1 MVSSDV
7 RFAPVQGVS
16 AVGVRS
22 GSAGIASTAV
32 QAAMIDRLEW
42 DRDAAHVVV
51 SGAGRVDPAPIAT
64 ARTSTLHAAADAAG
78 FPCLVRRC
86 SPMLAA
92 EFARGHRVAAQH
104 LDGAAAPNLL
114 GVDGTDVWFDRL
126 AWQPAGQPPRSA
138 DVDSYV
144 TGLVRQVLEAGVLVG
159 TGTVHISRWGGLICE
174 DIVVAGIFEVDQ
186 RALLRSIVLG
196 LVAADPVAVADAAAA
211 FCGGR
216 PPRLGLA
223 AASVVLSLQAQWT
236 AVAFG
241 LAIYGLGRA
250 VLAAG
255 VASEP
260 LVLLG
265 DELLHRLD
273 LAHEHRLPV
282 PGLAT
287 PTGVAELVNPAGN
300 RQ

>member
-1 MVSSDV
+1 V
-7 RFAPVQGVS
+7 R
-16 AVGVRS
+16 
-22 GSAGIASTAV
+22 
-32 QAAMIDRLEW
+32 AATIDRLEW
-42 DRDAAHVVV
+42 EGDPARIVVFD
-51 SGAGRVDPAPIAT
+51 AGRVDPAPIAT
-64 ARTSTLHAAADAAG
+64 ARMSTLHAAADAAG

-86 SPMLAA
+86 TPMLAA
-92 EFARGHRVAAQH
+92 EFARGHRVGAQH
-104 LDGAAAPNLL
+104 LDGVAAPNLL
-114 GVDGTDVWFDRL
+114 GLDGTDVWFDRL
-126 AWQPAGQPPRSA
+126 AWAPAGQPPLPA

-144 TGLVRQVLEAGVLVG
+144 TGVLGQVFEAGVLVG
-159 TGTVHISRWGGLICE
+159 TGAVHVSRWGGLICE
-174 DIVVAGIFEVDQ
+174 DVVVAVIFEVDQ
-186 RALLRSIVLG
+186 RALLGSIVLG
-196 LVAADPVAVADAAAA
+196 LAAADPVAVADAAAA
-211 FCGGR
+211 LCGHR
-216 PPRLGLA
+216 PPRLALA
-223 AASVVLSLQAQWT
+223 AASVVLSLQARWS

-241 LAIYGLGRA
+241 LAIHGLGRA

-287 PTGVAELVNPAGN
+287 PASVTELANPTGN

>member
-7 RFAPVQGVS
+7 RFTPLRAGS
-16 AVGVRS
+16 TAKVRS
-22 GSAGIASTAV
+22 GSAGITSTAV
-32 QAAMIDRLEW
+32 QAATIDRLEW
-42 DRDAAHVVV
+42 NGDAARVVV
-51 SGAGRVDPAPIAT
+51 PDAARVDPAPIAT
-64 ARTSTLHAAADAAG
+64 ARLSTLHAATDAAG

-86 SPMLAA
+86 SPMLVA
-92 EFARGHRVAAQH
+92 EFARGHRIGTHH
-104 LDGAAAPNLL
+104 LDGAAVPNLL
-114 GVDGTDVWFDRL
+114 GVDGTGVWFDRV
-126 AWQPAGQPPRSA
+126 AWAPVVQPPRQA

-144 TGLVRQVLEAGVLVG
+144 TGVLGQVFAAGVLVG
-159 TGTVHISRWGGLICE
+159 TGAVHVHRSGGLICE
-174 DIVVAGIFEVDQ
+174 DVVVAGIFELDQ
-186 RALLRSIVLG
+186 RALLRAIVLG

-211 FCGGR
+211 LCGHR
-216 PPRLGLA
+216 APRLAWA
-223 AASVVLSLQAQWT
+223 ATSAVRSLQVGWT

-255 VASEP
+255 AASEP

-282 PGLAT
+282 PGLAS
-287 PTGVAELVNPAGN
+287 PERVADLTNSAGN
-300 RQ
+300 PR